1 MVQWSIPTHT
11 DTLLFVE
18 FRVRDQLVCEFV
30 FFLRL
35 FFLAFFVVVDD
46 RCCHMGTGCPVG
58 CLWIES
64 GYLVGSQRLLRMANL
79 ISATCGWE

>member
-46 RCCHMGTGCPVG
+46 RCCHMGTGLPGGVPVDRIRVAG
-58 CLWIES
+58 GPPAAPAE
-64 GYLVGSQRLLRMANL
+64 R
-79 ISATCGWE
+79 